1 VQILRGR
8 QGLPVDNEDN
18 SYFFTK
24 LIWNR
29 ALIIEGV
36 RKSEGLNMRNST
48 RTLMRFP
55 VGSKYVLEGRGPFVR
70 RYVEFPDGRT
80 VQLATRKALSCKCAA
95 KQRISLVPDQSA
107 AAISAP
113 SLRKKLARI
122 LA

>member
-1 VQILRGR
+1 MH
-8 QGLPVDNEDN
+8 
-18 SYFFTK
+18 S
-24 LIWNR
+24 
-29 ALIIEGV
+29 
-36 RKSEGLNMRNST
+36 ST
-48 RTLMRFP
+48 RPPMRFP
-55 VGSKYVLEGRGPFVR
+55 VGSKYILEGRGPFVR